1 MIFLR
6 LAAGLSLC
14 LALGCTDRSLS
25 PVTPGALDVGTPKT
39 IFVATNRTELP
50 DGSFGPER
58 SLDYSLLELT
68 VSIPPSHTPG
78 KLEFGY
84 AKPNPET
91 QFTLAARH
99 KFEEISEFDRRLKSK
114 LNQYPADERDVVV
127 FVHGFNSTQVE
138 TAFRAAQL
146 THDLDTSG
154 ATVVYSWPS
163 LGSPL
168 GYAYDGDSV
177 LFARDGLEQ
186 LLRHLKKAGAR
197 RIVLA
202 AHSMGSVLAMEA
214 LRQIEIRS
222 PNWSEQNLGGVIL
235 MSPDLDLD
243 VFRSQINQFKT
254 VPEPFV
260 VFVSRKDTIL
270 NISKRI
276 RGTHSRERLGSLS
289 SVDLV
294 ADLPIEIVD
303 TTPFSKNAE
312 SGHFVTA
319 TSPALLA
326 MLNKAQATERAFGAR
341 PQPVIEF
348 TQFLPLS
355 APPTDHPSKARFV
368 TLLGEDR

>member
-6 LAAGLSLC
+6 LAAGLSLF

-25 PVTPGALDVGTPKT
+25 PVTPSALEVGTART
-39 IFVATNRTELP
+39 IFVATNRNELP

-58 SLDYSLLELT
+58 SEDYHLLELT
-68 VSIPPSHTPG
+68 VSIPPNHTPG

-84 AKPNPET
+84 ADPNPET

-99 KFEEISEFDRRLKSK
+99 QFPHQSDFDKRLQAE
-114 LNQYPADERDVVV
+114 LNQFPPDERDVLV
-127 FVHGFNSTQVE
+127 FVHGFNSTQAE

-146 THDLDTSG
+146 GHDLDTPG
-154 ATVVYSWPS
+154 ATIVYSWPS

-186 LLRHLKKAGAR
+186 LLRHLNKAGAR

-202 AHSMGSVLAMEA
+202 AHSMGSLLAMEA

-222 PNWSEQNLGGVIL
+222 PNWSEQNLAGVIL
-235 MSPDLDLD
+235 LSPDLDLD
-243 VFRSQINQFKT
+243 VFRSQIQQFSK

-260 VFVSRKDTIL
+260 VFVSSKDTIL
-270 NISKRI
+270 NISRRI

-289 SVDLV
+289 SIEAVS
-294 ADLPIEIVD
+294 DLPIDIVD
-303 TTPFSKNAE
+303 TTAFADSAE

-319 TSPALLA
+319 TSPTFLAL
-326 MLNKAQATERAFGAR
+326 LNKAQATEGAFETR
-341 PQPVIEF
+341 PQAVEEF
-348 TQFLPLS
+348 RQILPDTVVNRDS
-355 APPTDHPSKARFV
+355 A
-368 TLLGEDR
+368 GEAQMMTFTGGDR